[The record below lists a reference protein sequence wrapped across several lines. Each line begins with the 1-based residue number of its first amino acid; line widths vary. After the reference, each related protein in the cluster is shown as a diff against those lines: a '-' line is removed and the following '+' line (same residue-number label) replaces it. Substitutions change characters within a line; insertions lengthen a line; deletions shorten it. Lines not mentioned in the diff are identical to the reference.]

1 MTLIQLLS
9 GIAFG
14 ALFYF
19 RLVRPIRAR
28 IHEIEEFRS
37 LCNGEGDLA

>member
-1 MTLIQLLS
+1 MSIIQLLS

-19 RLVRPIRAR
+19 RFVRPIRMR
-28 IHEIEEFRS
+28 IKEIEEFRS